1 MGNKRLKKARL
12 SSGHTLASLSAA
24 TKGKLSTSRIANYE
38 SGVRALRVDQAKI
51 LAEPLNTTAA
61 YLLGID
67 TASKQENLTEDQL
80 ELIAVIERVANLSDA
95 DSRQVTS
102 MLKGYLQHK
111 S

>member
-1 MGNKRLKKARL
+1 M
-12 SSGHTLASLSAA
+12 
-24 TKGKLSTSRIANYE
+24 
-38 SGVRALRVDQAKI
+38 RVEQAKI

-67 TASKQENLTEDQL
+67 TGSFEENLTEDQL
-80 ELIAVIERVANLSDA
+80 ELIAVIERVAQLSDA